1 MIAYQKEKIE
11 NAITFFA
18 ARHKKATRKPLS
30 QTFLY
35 KYLAFLDFTS
45 LEETGRPALG
55 LRYKAMERGPVPI
68 GIYSKREDL
77 KTPVFEFRK
86 VGETQFVVMPK
97 QDPNLD
103 YFSRYEIDLMD
114 RLIEIYADV
123 FVRAGDISEASHQ
136 EIRAWKKAWDKQ
148 PNSIIDYELTF
159 NNGFLFK
166 QEDQLTLAEE
176 NYLIYKGIEEP
187 ALKGNWMPKF

>member
-68 GIYSKREDL
+68 EIYSKREDL

-136 EIRAWKKAWDKQ
+136 EIKAWKKAWDKQ

-187 ALKGNWMPKF
+187 AN